1 MKPFHIHRFK
11 IKDIFLE
18 QPVLDIYGKHLTFAD
33 RLLYYDYIVKK
44 CRCGKEKKVLE
55 FNKMY
60 TGTNAFVPIGNGVHV
75 YRIVGKTP
83 LL

>member
-44 CRCGKEKKVLE
+44 CRCGKEKKELINIYSADTARISLYSNPDITYNGLV
-55 FNKMY
+55 NK
-60 TGTNAFVPIGNGVHV
+60 ISL
-75 YRIVGKTP
+75 I
-83 LL
+83 